1 MAFNNADALK
11 RSNNMEDRNY
21 CGKRRPNLDFDGFSH
36 THYKQFVGK
45 TIVGMRIETDDEG
58 NQWPVF
64 TLDDGYS
71 QYNVQVSSD
80 QELNQP
86 GFLTFDFLQ
95 RSPMMDDDSLE
106 CSTPKDVVVL
116 NTELQNLLDE
126 DDK

>member
-1 MAFNNADALK
+1 MAYD
-11 RSNNMEDRNY
+11 D
-21 CGKRRPNLDFDGFSH
+21 GQRRPNLDFDSFWH

-80 QELNQP
+80 QELNEP

-95 RSPMMDDDSLE
+95 RSPVHDDDSLE
-106 CSTPKDVVVL
+106 FGTAKDD
-116 NTELQNLLDE
+116 NND
-126 DDK
+126 